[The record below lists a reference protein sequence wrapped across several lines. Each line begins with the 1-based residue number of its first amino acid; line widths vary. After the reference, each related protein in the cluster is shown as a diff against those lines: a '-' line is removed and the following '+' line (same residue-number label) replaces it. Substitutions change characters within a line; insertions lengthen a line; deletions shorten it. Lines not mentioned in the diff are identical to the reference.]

1 MKKTILAFIAGAV
14 VGILYAPDKGSNTR
28 RKIAST
34 TGDLADAVKASFGE
48 LIDSLQDSFSDA
60 KKNLANAV
68 DETKDKLGYEARK
81 VSPSFGETN

>member
-1 MKKTILAFIAGAV
+1 MKKTMLGFIAGAV
-14 VGILYAPDKGSNTR
+14 VGILFAPDKGSNTR

-34 TGDLADAVKASFGE
+34 TGDLADSVKASFGE

-60 KKNLANAV
+60 KRNVTKAV

-81 VSPSFGETN
+81 VSPSFGDIN